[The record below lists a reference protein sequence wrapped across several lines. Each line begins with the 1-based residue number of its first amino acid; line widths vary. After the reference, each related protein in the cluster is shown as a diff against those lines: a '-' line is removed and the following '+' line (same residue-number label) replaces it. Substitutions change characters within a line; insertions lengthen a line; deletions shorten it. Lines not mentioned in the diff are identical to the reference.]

1 MERELK
7 YMILN
12 ANEVDAI
19 NFMDVMD
26 QSTESLVR
34 SKDGSKIY
42 VKWER
47 DDVPSSIAALTTKEG
62 PFTHSEMKIIL
73 SRTEWKE

>member
-26 QSTESLVR
+26 QSAESLVR

-62 PFTHSEMKIIL
+62 PYAASEMQAIL
-73 SRTEWKE
+73 QGSDWK